1 MQRRL
6 MFFVLVALAA
16 LTAPTSGCQP
26 DAEPAAEEPKRKK
39 PHVRTHT
46 PRPDEL
52 SRECFEFI
60 AAVDEYKRRHMRS
73 FLEDQEVLEIL
84 LELGYRSGE
93 DESVVTDDQLD
104 AFAAARERYRVE
116 EGRLF
121 PTWSELFE
129 LLTGLGY
136 ARVEDAA

>member
-1 MQRRL
+1 M
-6 MFFVLVALAA
+6 
-16 LTAPTSGCQP
+16 TPPP
-26 DAEPAAEEPKRKK
+26 DNSTPADDDRPAKKPKRN
-39 PHVRTHT
+39 VRTHT

-52 SRECFEFI
+52 SHEVFEFI
-60 AAVDEYKRRHMRS
+60 AAVDQYKRRHMRS

-84 LELGYRSGE
+84 LELGYMRKGCASG
-93 DESVVTDDQLD
+93 VTDAQLAD
-104 AFAAARERYRVE
+104 FAEARLVYREE

-136 ARVEDAA
+136 ERIEKDPAA